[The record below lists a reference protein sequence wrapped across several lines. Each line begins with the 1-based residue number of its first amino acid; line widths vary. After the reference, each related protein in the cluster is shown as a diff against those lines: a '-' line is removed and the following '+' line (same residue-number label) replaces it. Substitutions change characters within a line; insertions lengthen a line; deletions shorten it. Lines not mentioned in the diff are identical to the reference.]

1 MRERVQDFYEMH
13 VTADVTASLL
23 GFRNMSR
30 HEAQTMTTTQLQ
42 ARIRCHSLKPQRTKK
57 LMIVQFIVAECEKRL
72 EEDIERGRDFAG
84 ITTPASA
91 SAPAAS
97 PSKDAPPGCANMA
110 SAHAASA
117 VQEAGG
123 GGDSLKKAGA
133 PQSEQ
138 LQTQATSAQPAEA
151 APSKGAP
158 PGCANMASA
167 HAASAVQEAGG
178 GGDSLEK
185 AAAPQSEQPQT
196 QATGTPPA
204 EASPSKGAPPGCAN
218 MASAHAASAVQE
230 AGGGGDSLEK
240 AGAPQSEQPQTQATG
255 TPPAEASPSKG
266 APPGCANMASAHA
279 ASAVQEPGG
288 GGDSLEKAGAPQSE
302 QPQTQATGTPPAEA
316 SPSKGAPPGCANMA
330 SAHTASAVQ
339 EPGGG
344 ELSLE
349 KTKANTDLKQKASTH
364 VALAAAAGALVPANP
379 AASSS
384 SCAAPGEQMV
394 ATDVTQH
401 FLVTG
406 DGEQDA
412 AAAVQSDLRPNKV
425 RFLDAKLIIP
435 AISLKKMKQALNGN
449 NGNAARYVAA
459 LGIEDVRMYKI
470 YRPRLSA
477 MCMGDFL
484 TDVDGFWQHASRQLQ
499 DKKAGALY
507 LFDQFEGN
515 LASAP
520 CPKHLAAPCL
530 QELLYS
536 FMVGDTS
543 QPSMLVQ
550 YCTVIFLVLTSLY
563 LALEVLESMPLNMR
577 PEEGSHLYIFTIPS
591 NSPLGTNEKDFSSVS
606 VKKFSFQ
613 EHGLE
618 DTDDDLFYAA
628 VGKLGILSSGLLNIA
643 DWNKSLS
650 AADIKDARLVQVKK
664 NLELKRTELGIL

>member
-1 MRERVQDFYEMH
+1 
-13 VTADVTASLL
+13 
-23 GFRNMSR
+23 
-30 HEAQTMTTTQLQ
+30 
-42 ARIRCHSLKPQRTKK
+42 
-57 LMIVQFIVAECEKRL
+57 
-72 EEDIERGRDFAG
+72 
-84 ITTPASA
+84 
-91 SAPAAS
+91 
-97 PSKDAPPGCANMA
+97 
-110 SAHAASA
+110 
-117 VQEAGG
+117 
-123 GGDSLKKAGA
+123 
-133 PQSEQ
+133 
-138 LQTQATSAQPAEA
+138 
-151 APSKGAP
+151 
-158 PGCANMASA
+158 
-167 HAASAVQEAGG
+167 
-178 GGDSLEK
+178 
-185 AAAPQSEQPQT
+185 
-196 QATGTPPA
+196 
-204 EASPSKGAPPGCAN
+204 
-218 MASAHAASAVQE
+218 
-230 AGGGGDSLEK
+230 
-240 AGAPQSEQPQTQATG
+240 
-255 TPPAEASPSKG
+255 
-266 APPGCANMASAHA
+266 
-279 ASAVQEPGG
+279 
-288 GGDSLEKAGAPQSE
+288 
-302 QPQTQATGTPPAEA
+302 
-316 SPSKGAPPGCANMA
+316 
-330 SAHTASAVQ
+330 
-339 EPGGG
+339 
-344 ELSLE
+344 
-349 KTKANTDLKQKASTH
+349 
-364 VALAAAAGALVPANP
+364 
-379 AASSS
+379 
-384 SCAAPGEQMV
+384 MV

-515 LASAP
+515 LAS
-520 CPKHLAAPCL
+520 
-530 QELLYS
+530 
-536 FMVGDTS
+536 
-543 QPSMLVQ
+543 
-550 YCTVIFLVLTSLY
+550 
-563 LALEVLESMPLNMR
+563 VLESMPLNMR